1 MNLGGIVSCDSD
13 FTYTVQGFFPF
24 HFCARTY
31 RMGILE
37 WKNNPSFI
45 RSGVLEGEWKKI
57 VARIGWVMAIRKKG
71 WLYQSEVDYIFEY
84 TGL

>member
-45 RSGVLEGEWKKI
+45 RSGVLEGEWKKF
-57 VARIGWVMAIRKKG
+57 VARIEWVMAI
-71 WLYQSEVDYIFEY
+71 
-84 TGL
+84 